1 MESLSITYNNDYTKS
16 KISHKIE
23 KDLIN
28 ENAYENKIVEDEL
41 HILFRTKDINKPT
54 LFYQYNPTIKKYSYS
69 LNYLYSS
76 DKISE
81 LIDIPEKPIK

>member
-1 MESLSITYNNDYTKS
+1 MESLSITYNEDYTKS

-54 LFYQYNPTIKKYSYS
+54 
-69 LNYLYSS
+69 
-76 DKISE
+76 
-81 LIDIPEKPIK
+81 